1 MAEQNVKITFEIDGL
16 EQSVTSIDDAKQAL
30 ASLEAQAKESEKAIE
45 DTGKAIEDTGKEAQ
59 KAGEAGE
66 GAIAVLDEATG
77 GLASRFKNVIGGIGK
92 MGTALKASFKAGVQG
107 ASSLKKALI
116 ATGVGAIVVA
126 VGLLVAYWDDIKGFV
141 NGVSA
146 EQKKLLAE
154 TEATAEAAQDQ
165 LAATEA
171 SENSLKL
178 AGKSEEEIRNLKIQ
192 QTDEVIAA
200 TEAILEQQRQQKK
213 AQIEAAERNQKI
225 TAGIIGFLTAPV
237 TILLGAVDAL
247 SLGLSKL
254 GILEEA
260 TSLAEGFTM
269 GTASLLFDPE
279 DVAAEGE
286 ETISATEKTLATL
299 KNKRD
304 GYILANQKADQDA
317 ADKAQALRDKEAAD
331 AAAAAEKLAAE
342 QEAAKKKQEA
352 EDEAARQKAIENKEF
367 IDGMLQQANLDSMD
381 DYYQRAQAELE
392 IQRQTDIAKLEQA
405 GATADE
411 LARINQ
417 SYIDKSKALSKEEE
431 EYKKALREQDVQ
443 NALSAGSAV
452 LGSIVSLVGEG
463 TAVGKAAAVAQT
475 TIDTYGS
482 ATAAYKSTVGIPV
495 VGPVLAPIAAGVA
508 VAAGLANI
516 KKIIATKTPG
526 NKSAGVSAP
535 SISAP
540 EARAV
545 DPTAALPSAV
555 AGQDTGNQITLGE
568 EQGSQG
574 GTTVKAYVVASDMTS
589 QQEADKKI
597 NDLARL

>member
-30 ASLEAQAKESEKAIE
+30 ASLEAQAKESE
-45 DTGKAIEDTGKEAQ
+45 KAIEDTGKEAQ